1 MLAVMENGCKDL
13 GPFTTGSRS
22 LVCMPLFHIAGS
34 AWLFFGL
41 AARCRNDLV
50 IDIDPSGILEQI
62 EASSITCTL
71 MVPAVIQM
79 VTAAAEAAGTTVS
92 GLKTIAFGASPMP
105 AELLKWAQKVFPK
118 PISYISMA

>member
-1 MLAVMENGCKDL
+1 MQRPWTVHDRF
-13 GPFTTGSRS
+13 PQSR
-22 LVCMPLFHIAGS
+22 LYPLFHIAGS

-41 AARCRNDLV
+41 AAGCRNDLV

-105 AELLKWAQKVFPK
+105 AELLKRAQKVFPK